1 MISAT
6 SCYSTM
12 HTSQNIKNSLSAKDL
27 EKFADAKQN
36 FHNDRNLSYPMQK
49 FLGDIF
55 VPYEDSKTGIFLKLN
70 IVPRPST
77 PRSQF
82 LRERIQEALPNI
94 YGQGGRV
101 LYLPNSSY
109 RGKN

>member
-27 EKFADAKQN
+27 EKFANAKQN

-49 FLGDIF
+49 FLGEIF
-55 VPYEDSKTGIFLKLN
+55 VPYEGSKMGIFLTLN
-70 IVPRPST
+70 IIPGPSA
-77 PRSQF
+77 PRSRF
-82 LRERIQEALPNI
+82 LRE
-94 YGQGGRV
+94 
-101 LYLPNSSY
+101 
-109 RGKN
+109 

>member
-1 MISAT
+1 MDFAKISDNRILTADMISAT

-55 VPYEDSKTGIFLKLN
+55 VPYEDSKTEDNKLQN
-70 IVPRPST
+70 EEPIYET
-77 PRSQF
+77 PVSVHSVNNNF
-82 LRERIQEALPNI
+82 I
-94 YGQGGRV
+94 
-101 LYLPNSSY
+101 
-109 RGKN
+109 